1 MRHLSPTRR
10 LWLALIRLLASC
22 RILAY
27 PLKLRQLW
35 KLGFMGQ
42 YFLSQDKK
50 DRFFFL
56 THDYYLSRFFTLA
69 QRIDCAI
76 AHYSYEGQNCTPA
89 YLRSVYH
96 SQGGLTLWQQV
107 VNGVRCAITV
117 HATEDNRH
125 EGDLSVCCYVNDAR
139 VSRVSFTYVDCS
151 IFGLPPQRTIFV
163 TRNQT
168 YLIPELQLFRDIYKQ
183 NSPPYFCIASICGIA
198 MAHGMH
204 AILMVKSD
212 AQIAFAEQYA
222 DSFSNS
228 YSALWKR
235 LGAEEIGGQHAYSM
249 PIPLPLAPLSAVR
262 HRNRAI
268 ARRRNWLEVTLS
280 ARRTMLEYRISQ
292 APAPA
297 EVEAEDLPLA
307 CNGLSFENVAQNP
320 AWRPDITRTFDE
332 HEGAIEFHGRP

>member
-1 MRHLSPTRR
+1 MRNLSPARR
-10 LWLALIRLLASC
+10 LWLALIRLAASC

-27 PLKLRQLW
+27 PLKLRRLW
-35 KLGFMGQ
+35 NLGFMGE
-42 YFLSQDKK
+42 YFQSQDKK

-96 SQGGLTLWQQV
+96 SEFGLTLWQQV
-107 VNGVRCAITV
+107 VNGVRCAITLR
-117 HATEDNRH
+117 ATEDNRH

-139 VSRVSFTYVDCS
+139 VSRVSFSYVDCS

-198 MAHGMH
+198 MANGMH

-222 DSFSNS
+222 GSFSNS

-249 PIPLPLAPLSAVR
+249 SIPLPLAPLSAVR
-262 HRNRAI
+262 HRSRAI
-268 ARRRNWLEVTLS
+268 ARRRNWLEITLS
-280 ARRTMLEYRISQ
+280 ARRTMLEYRMSRVPP
-292 APAPA
+292 PAG
-297 EVEAEDLPLA
+297 VEADDLPMPW
-307 CNGLSFENVAQNP
+307 NG
-320 AWRPDITRTFDE
+320 
-332 HEGAIEFHGRP
+332 H